1 MCIQVPEPASS
12 GIQVLHAAWRSW
24 RAFCSH
30 KAAKRARAQSA
41 AAYLAL
47 QLLHSAFDAWRDG
60 LEHYAAERRALQRA
74 DAWSRRWWLHQ
85 ARVHKLCVRHDPGV
99 KRVAKCMFGSQ
110 G

>member
-1 MCIQVPEPASS
+1 MSTQLHL

-30 KAAKRARAQSA
+30 QAAKRARAQRA

-47 QLLHSAFDAWRDG
+47 QLLHSAFDAWREG

-74 DAWSRRWWLHQ
+74 DAWSRRRWLHQ
-85 ARVHKLCVRHDPGV
+85 ARVHILCVQQDPGV
-99 KRVAKCMFGSQ
+99 ERVAKFMVRSQ
-110 G
+110 GEV